1 MRMESLVCTVHHIV
15 KNYFMEIY
23 YNDIP
28 ATFQQR
34 FLSKDTLLMFHL
46 RAPTNASVEFTQT
59 ENIG

>member
-46 RAPTNASVEFTQT
+46 KSSH
-59 ENIG
+59 